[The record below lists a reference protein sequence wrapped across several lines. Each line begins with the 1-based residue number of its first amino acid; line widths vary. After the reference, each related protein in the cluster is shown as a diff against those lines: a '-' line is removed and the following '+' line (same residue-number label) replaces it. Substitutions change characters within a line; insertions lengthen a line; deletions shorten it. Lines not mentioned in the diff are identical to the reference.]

1 MADEPLEKALG
12 KSMLFA
18 GIADQERSALLEI
31 ARKKRYPKNS
41 ALFSEGDT
49 AHGFF
54 LIVLGKVKVIKIAPD
69 GKEHILH
76 IFGPGEPLGEV
87 AVFSGKHFPASAYT
101 LKESLLL
108 YFPRNAFLDLST
120 QRPQILLNM
129 LATLSIRL
137 RQFAQ
142 KIERLT
148 LKEVASRL
156 AEVLLETARESAP
169 EKSGVV
175 ELKITKGQLA
185 SQIGTTPET
194 LSRTF
199 QKLTNLGMITVDRK
213 RVTLLDLEGLE
224 DLAQGEHRSDR

>member
-1 MADEPLEKALG
+1 MADETLEKALK

-18 GIADQERSALLEI
+18 GTSEQERSSLLEI

-41 ALFSEGDT
+41 ALFGEGDA

-54 LIVLGKVKVIKIAPD
+54 LIVSGKVKVIKISPD

-87 AVFSGKHFPASAYT
+87 AVFSGKDFPASAIT
-101 LKESLLL
+101 LKDSLLL

-129 LATLSIRL
+129 LATLSVRL

-142 KIERLT
+142 KIERLS

-156 AEVLLETARESAP
+156 AEVLLEMAQDSVQYKRE
-169 EKSGVV
+169 EV

-199 QKLTNLGMITVDRK
+199 QKMTALGLIMVDRK
-213 RVTLLDLEGLE
+213 RVTILDLEGLE
-224 DLAQGEHRSDR
+224 ALAQGENRIDR